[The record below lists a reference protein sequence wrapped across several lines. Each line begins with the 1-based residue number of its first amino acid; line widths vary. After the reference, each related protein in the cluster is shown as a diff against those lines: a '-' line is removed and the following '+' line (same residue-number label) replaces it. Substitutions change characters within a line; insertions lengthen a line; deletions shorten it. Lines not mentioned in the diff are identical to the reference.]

1 MGWFSK
7 IFGSNPAVAA
17 GEGAAA
23 AVVNTVGG
31 LSAIVEKW
39 APTAADKQAMS
50 EDVQAHIAAEI
61 AAARSFNPTSVATD
75 GISLFINVVTDAI
88 TRLIRP
94 VVTVVFLGGMFGWW
108 TLETR
113 SLDPF
118 VVTWGQGIMA
128 FWFGT
133 RAVFKDIPSFIKD
146 LKGAR
151 K

>member
-1 MGWFSK
+1 MGWLSK
-7 IFGSNPAVAA
+7 ILGSNPAVAA
-17 GEGAAA
+17 GEGAAS

-39 APTAADKQAMS
+39 APTAADKVALT
-50 EDVQAHIAAEI
+50 EDVQAHVDSEV
-61 AAARSFNPTSVATD
+61 AAARSFNPTSAATS
-75 GISLFINVVTDAI
+75 GIPLFINVITDAI

-94 VVTVVFLGGMFGWW
+94 IVTVVFLGGMFGWW
-108 TLETR
+108 NLETR

-133 RAVFKDIPSFIKD
+133 RAVFKDIPGFIKD
-146 LKGAR
+146 LKAAR

>member
-7 IFGSNPAVAA
+7 IFGGNPAVAA
-17 GEGAAA
+17 GEGAAS
-23 AVVNTVGG
+23 AVVSTVGG
-31 LSAIVEKW
+31 LSAIIEKW
-39 APTAADKQAMS
+39 APTAADKVALT
-50 EDVQAHIAAEI
+50 EDVQAHVDSEV
-61 AAARSFNPTSVATD
+61 AAARSFNPTSVAT
-75 GISLFINVVTDAI
+75 GGAALFINVVTDAI

-94 VVTVVFLGGMFGWW
+94 IVTVVFLGGMFGWW

-118 VVTWGQGIMA
+118 VVAWGQGIMA

-146 LKGAR
+146 LKAAR